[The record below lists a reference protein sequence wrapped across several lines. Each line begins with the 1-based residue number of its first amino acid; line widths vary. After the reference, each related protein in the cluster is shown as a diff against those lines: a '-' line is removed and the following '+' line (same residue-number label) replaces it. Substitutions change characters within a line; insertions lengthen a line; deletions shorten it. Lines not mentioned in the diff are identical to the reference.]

1 MDFSYSEEQEI
12 FRKSVREF
20 LKKECPKDKV
30 RSLEED
36 EKGYDPEMWRKM
48 AELGWTGVI
57 LPEEYGGV
65 GGEFMDLALLMEE
78 IGKNILPSPLLPTI
92 LCSLPILEYGTKKQ
106 KEEFLPKIASG
117 EEIWTLALTEAP
129 LATYEASGIRLNA
142 RLEGDN
148 YILKGTKIFVPYAHV
163 ANYLLVAARTSEEK
177 DPEKGITM
185 FIVDAK
191 NPNIKVEVIP
201 TAARDKQCEVKFEEV
216 KIPKDNVLGE
226 VGKGW
231 EIIEFILQRG
241 AVLKCAEMLGAA
253 EAVLEMAN
261 NYAKERVQF
270 DRPIGSFQA
279 IQHKLADML
288 CEVDGLKYLVY
299 KAAWEISVGSPSK
312 LSISTAKIK
321 ANEVYQQICISGI
334 RIHGAIGFTMEHDI
348 GLYFRR
354 VKASEYAFGDSSLHK
369 EIVADELEKYK
380 PPNPWKEE

>member
-48 AELGWTGVI
+48 AELGWMGVI

-253 EAVLEMAN
+253 EAVLEIAN

-299 KAAWEISVGSPSK
+299 KAAWEISVSSPSK
-312 LSISTAKIK
+312 LSISIAKIK

-369 EIVADELEKYK
+369 EVVADELEKYK

>member
-36 EKGYDPEMWRKM
+36 EKGYDPETWRKM
-48 AELGWTGVI
+48 AELGWVGVI

-253 EAVLEMAN
+253 EAVLEIAN

-312 LSISTAKIK
+312 LSISIAKIK

-369 EIVADELEKYK
+369 EVVADELEKYK

>member
-36 EKGYDPEMWRKM
+36 EKGYDPETWRKM
-48 AELGWTGVI
+48 AELGWVGVI

-253 EAVLEMAN
+253 EAVLEIAN

-299 KAAWEISVGSPSK
+299 KAAWEISVSSPSK
-312 LSISTAKIK
+312 LSISIAKIK

-369 EIVADELEKYK
+369 EVVADELEKYK

>member
-369 EIVADELEKYK
+369 EVVADELEKYK

>member
-253 EAVLEMAN
+253 EAVLEIAN

>member
-1 MDFSYSEEQEI
+1 MDFGYSEEQEI

-20 LKKECPKDKV
+20 LKKECPKEKV

-36 EKGYDPEMWRKM
+36 EKGYSPEMWRKM
-48 AELGWTGVI
+48 AELGWMGIT

-78 IGKNILPSPLLPTI
+78 AGKNILPSPLLSTI
-92 LCSLPILEYGTKKQ
+92 LCSLSILQYGTKQQ
-106 KEEFLPKIASG
+106 KEKFLPKIATG
-117 EEIWTLALTEAP
+117 EKIWTVALTEAP
-129 LATYEASGIRLNA
+129 LPVYEASNIKLSA
-142 RLEGDN
+142 RLEGDS
-148 YILKGTKIFVPYAHV
+148 YVLEGTKIFVPYAHV
-163 ANYLLVAARTSEEK
+163 ADYLLVAARTSEEK
-177 DPEKGITM
+177 DPEKGITVL
-185 FIVDAK
+185 IVDAK
-191 NPNIKVEVIP
+191 KPNIKVEVIP
-201 TAARDKQCEVKFEEV
+201 TAAHDKQCEVKFEKV
-216 KIPKDNVLGE
+216 KVSKDNVLGQID
-226 VGKGW
+226 KGW
-231 EIIEFILQRG
+231 EIVEFILQRG

-253 EAVLEMAN
+253 EAVLEMSN

-288 CEVDGLKYLVY
+288 CEVDGLRHLVY

-312 LSISTAKIK
+312 LSISLAKVK
-321 ANEVYQQICISGI
+321 ANEVYQYVCISGI

-354 VKASEYAFGDSSLHK
+354 VKASEYAFGDSSFHK
-369 EIVADELEKYK
+369 EIITDELEKYK